1 MSSKNY
7 AQYSSD
13 NTGSVLQNVTC
24 KGNIMLEP
32 RLQEYIKKRKYY
44 KSNNIE
50 PTVPLEKE
58 FSISNTDKKLLKSFL
73 TGQNDMY
80 KPDKY
85 NKIISEN
92 KKSSLSFPSSSYKED
107 PRVLK
112 PIKQESNTP
121 INRGM
126 FVPDNKSKY
135 YEDPVVAPSKK
146 FMDSRDFAEHNFKG
160 LNINNT
166 NEYNVN
172 EPKFNPRL
180 DPKIDPGPGYGDY
193 NKCNSP
199 MRISDGSIYD
209 SCAPKNRRPKVN
221 SNSNNF
227 DDPHQQYLN
236 YDLLD
241 EYDNNMKRIEDV
253 SRKMTKPNIKSH
265 PDSSLFNKSQKRNTE
280 IESELIRGMPTNRPH
295 NRSYGYRDTF
305 ENNFDYIDDDFQ
317 NPDNTDLW
325 PRGGEP
331 TRLENK
337 LAAKNRT
344 YVREI
349 M

>member
-1 MSSKNY
+1 
-7 AQYSSD
+7 
-13 NTGSVLQNVTC
+13 
-24 KGNIMLEP
+24 MLEP

-50 PTVPLEKE
+50 PSVSLEKE
-58 FSISNTDKKLLKSFL
+58 FSITNTDKKILKSFL
-73 TGQNDMY
+73 TGNLDIY

-85 NKIISEN
+85 NKIISDN
-92 KKSSLSFPSSSYKED
+92 NRQASKSFPSSNYKED

-112 PIKQESNTP
+112 PIKQDMQTP

-126 FVPDNKSKY
+126 FVPDKKSKY
-135 YEDPVVAPSKK
+135 YEDPVMESSKK
-146 FMDSRDFAEHNFKG
+146 FLDARDFADHNFKG
-160 LNINNT
+160 LNINNLDH
-166 NEYNVN
+166 YNVN
-172 EPKFNPRL
+172 EPKFNPRN
-180 DPKIDPGPGYGDY
+180 DPKIDPGPGYGNY
-193 NKCNSP
+193 NKCDSA
-199 MRISDGSIYD
+199 MRVSDGSIYD
-209 SCAPKNRRPKVN
+209 SCAPKNKKPKVN
-221 SNSNNF
+221 SNENTN
-227 DDPHQQYLN
+227 DIHQQYLN

-241 EYDNNMKRIEDV
+241 EYEDNMERVQDV
-253 SRKMTKPNIKSH
+253 SRKVSNPKIKKH

-331 TRLENK
+331 TRLDNK
-337 LAAKNRT
+337 LLAKNKT
-344 YVREI
+344 YVREV